1 MRKKTAIAVFGLW
14 GAGVLALLLVLG
26 GIDLVA
32 PPVHAQW
39 NSTLTG
45 RGNTGNPAIAE
56 YCTPAVQASD
66 VSGTA
71 SVVNALN
78 TTASCTVPAACAA
91 GCRAAISWNVRVQA
105 AANTGIEFWVTDGT
119 NNFESVHTN
128 GQTTDVTGAAQ
139 AIVATPVE
147 YTTGT
152 ITFTLETQG
161 NTGASYTVE
170 AAPSVGSGANSGM
183 QVILLPTAN

>member
-45 RGNTGNPAIAE
+45 RGNTGDPAIAE

-78 TTASCTVPAACAA
+78 ATASCTVPAACAA

-105 AANTGIEFWVTDGT
+105 AANTGIEIWVTDGT
-119 NNFESVHTN
+119 NNFTSVHT
-128 GQTTDVTGAAQ
+128 TGKPPMYRRRAGDRGHARGIHHRHHHVYARDRGIPAP
-139 AIVATPVE
+139 AIRWKRRPRWDR
-147 YTTGT
+147 
-152 ITFTLETQG
+152 
-161 NTGASYTVE
+161 
-170 AAPSVGSGANSGM
+170 APIRACR
-183 QVILLPTAN
+183 